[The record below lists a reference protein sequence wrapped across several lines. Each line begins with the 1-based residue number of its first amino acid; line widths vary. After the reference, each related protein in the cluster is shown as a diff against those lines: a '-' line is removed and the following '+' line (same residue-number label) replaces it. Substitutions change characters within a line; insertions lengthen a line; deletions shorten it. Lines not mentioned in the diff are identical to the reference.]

1 MFYSIDTSFEMTF
14 ADLLDCYKK
23 MDRELPASEEMA
35 KQKLIRLCKQIIEE
49 YGKAKQTLFF
59 SAELIDVKS

>member
-49 YGKAKQTLFF
+49 YGKAK
-59 SAELIDVKS
+59 